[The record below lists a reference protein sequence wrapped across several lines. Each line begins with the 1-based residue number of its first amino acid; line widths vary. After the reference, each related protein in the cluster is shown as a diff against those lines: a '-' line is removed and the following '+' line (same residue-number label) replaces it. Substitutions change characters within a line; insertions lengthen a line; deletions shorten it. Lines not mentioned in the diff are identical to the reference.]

1 MMMKIKVEVMTTM
14 MMINQ
19 EAMMRVEVVVEM
31 MMTMMRVEVVVEMM
45 TMTVMIKKKI
55 VAMKMG
61 KRKGKKRLSLM
72 SFKSPKK
79 MN

>member
-19 EAMMRVEVVVEM
+19 EA
-31 MMTMMRVEVVVEMM
+31 MMRVEVVVEMM